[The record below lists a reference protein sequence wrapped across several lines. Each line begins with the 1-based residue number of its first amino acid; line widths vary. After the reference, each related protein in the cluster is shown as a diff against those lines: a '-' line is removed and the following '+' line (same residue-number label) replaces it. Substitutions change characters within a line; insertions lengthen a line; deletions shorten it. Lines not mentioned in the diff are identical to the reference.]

1 MLYATNCKVLAMEIF
16 NRFVHFNE
24 AVFTVKA
31 ILDDF
36 EINQVDSNRLPY
48 LSKVF

>member
-1 MLYATNCKVLAMEIF
+1 MEIF
-16 NRFVHFNE
+16 NRFSVFISNKHLSNE

-36 EINQVDSNRLPY
+36 EINQVDSNRLAY